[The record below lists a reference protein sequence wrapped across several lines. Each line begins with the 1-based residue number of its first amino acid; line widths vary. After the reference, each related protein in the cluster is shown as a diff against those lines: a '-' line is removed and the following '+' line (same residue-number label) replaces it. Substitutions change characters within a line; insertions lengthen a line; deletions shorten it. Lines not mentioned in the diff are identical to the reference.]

1 MTKCLDSFELG
12 EAGRMIYEFIWNEF
26 CDWYIELT
34 KARLYDKENERAKS
48 TALYILSTVLEGTL
62 RLLHPFM
69 PFLTEEIWQKLPH
82 EGKSIMVAA
91 WPQAEEA
98 AMDNKAE
105 AEMSAIMETIK
116 AVRNLRAEVG
126 AAPGR
131 KSEVVLAFADP
142 SLREVFGENEGYLHA
157 LAAAEPVTF
166 LNEKAAAPENAMAG
180 VTEGFK
186 IYLPLKGLIDVEKET
201 ARLTKEKEKL
211 EKETK
216 KLQGKLNNEGFLKK
230 APEAVV
236 AKEREKLF
244 GYEEKLA
251 ALAARLADMAALA

>member
-1 MTKCLDSFELG
+1 
-12 EAGRMIYEFIWNEF
+12 
-26 CDWYIELT
+26 
-34 KARLYDKENERAKS
+34 
-48 TALYILSTVLEGTL
+48 
-62 RLLHPFM
+62 M

-98 AMDNKAE
+98 AMDDKAE

-180 VTEGFK
+180 VTEGVK

-236 AKEREKLF
+236 AKEREKLK